1 MTKMIQVNL
10 ETGNIDMDEAQ
21 AWVDEI
27 TNVYA
32 DMEVSGINISGNK
45 VSFQTGFSGMDDTVS
60 EDIKQKIDEYITMT
74 ETLQI
79 KSISCV

>member
-32 DMEVSGINISGNK
+32 DMKVSGINISGNK

-74 ETLQI
+74 ETLRI

>member
-32 DMEVSGINISGNK
+32 DMEVFGINISRNK
-45 VSFQTGFSGMDDTVS
+45 VSFQTSFSGMDDTVS
-60 EDIKQKIDEYITMT
+60 EDIKQTIDEYITMT

>member
-1 MTKMIQVNL
+1 MTKMIQVNP

-45 VSFQTGFSGMDDTVS
+45 VSFQAGFSGMDDTVS